1 MNDRDGNDN
10 KSEDVANINTNINID
25 TGTDTNNNTNCGG
38 NFNGGNAADK
48 AKLKFH
54 IITFGCQMNAAD
66 SEMIAGTL
74 MKMGYEK
81 TGSKA
86 EADLVLIN
94 TCAVRAKPEAK
105 VYSHLGDLV
114 KLRDVKPSLM
124 IGICGCV
131 AQKERENIIKQF
143 PYVDLVFGPQ
153 SIGELPRL
161 IALAD
166 KAIAKKLIKLAQM
179 KKQAGVKSDLKMKR
193 KFKGAGIYGDF
204 ESMGDD
210 LPEKDVSRESGFKAY
225 ITIMRGCDNF
235 CSYCVVPYTRG
246 REKSRPFELIVKEAE
261 ELVRTGYKEITLLGQ
276 NVNSYRGAGGET
288 FADLLERI
296 DAIEGRFY
304 IRFMTSHPKDLSE
317 RLIEVMASARHIA
330 PHVHLPFQSGSTRIL
345 ELMNRRYSRGHYIE
359 LIDKIK
365 SKIKGVTLTT
375 DVITGFPQET
385 EEDFNETVSLLNY
398 VKYDSAFL
406 FFYSEREGT
415 AALSIE
421 GALPLKTRLERLER
435 LVQLQTEITFDINR
449 SMKGEIHE
457 GIVESASPKSEKE
470 LSIRTYDNH
479 VVIAKA
485 PDESKNYIGEFV
497 KVKITQGF
505 NFVLKGEII

>member
-1 MNDRDGNDN
+1 MNDNDEMDNRLCNNDN
-10 KSEDVANINTNINID
+10 YNKDRAK
-25 TGTDTNNNTNCGG
+25 GG
-38 NFNGGNAADK
+38 GVNK

-86 EADLVLIN
+86 DADLVLIN

-114 KLRDVKPSLM
+114 KLRDIKPSLM

-193 KFKGAGIYGDF
+193 KFKGARVYGDF
-204 ESMGDD
+204 ESSGDD

-225 ITIMRGCDNF
+225 ITIMRGCNNF

-246 REKSRPFELIVKEAE
+246 REKSRPFDVIVNEAE
-261 ELVRTGYKEITLLGQ
+261 ELVKSGYKEITLLGQ
-276 NVNSYRGAGGET
+276 NVNSYHGDGGES

-296 DAIEGRFY
+296 DAIEGHFY

-345 ELMNRRYSRGHYIE
+345 ELMNRRYSREHYIG
-359 LIDKIK
+359 LIEKIK
-365 SKIKGVTLTT
+365 SRIKGVTLTT

-385 EEDFNETVSLLNY
+385 EDDFNDTVSLLNS

-415 AALSIE
+415 AALSID
-421 GALPLKTRLERLER
+421 GAVPLKTRLERLER
-435 LVQLQTEITFDINR
+435 LVQLQMEITFDINR

-457 GIVESASPKSEKE
+457 GIVESIAPKSRKE

-505 NFVLKGEII
+505 NFVLKGEIV

>member
-1 MNDRDGNDN
+1 MNDKDSNDTINN
-10 KSEDVANINTNINID
+10 KI
-25 TGTDTNNNTNCGG
+25 
-38 NFNGGNAADK
+38 K
-48 AKLKFH
+48 RKFH
-54 IITFGCQMNAAD
+54 IITFGCQMNSAD

-74 MKMGYEK
+74 IKMGYEK
-81 TGSKA
+81 TETKA

-105 VYSHLGDLV
+105 VYSHLGDLL
-114 KLRDVKPSLM
+114 KLRDIKPALM

-153 SIGELPRL
+153 SIGELPGL
-161 IALAD
+161 IARAD
-166 KAIAKKLIKLAQM
+166 KIIAKKLIKLAQI
-179 KKQAGVKSDLKMKR
+179 KKPAGAKSDLKMKR
-193 KFKGAGIYGDF
+193 KFRGAGIYGDF
-204 ESMGDD
+204 ESAGDG
-210 LPEKDVSRESGFKAY
+210 LPEKDVLRESGFKAY
-225 ITIMRGCDNF
+225 VTIMRGCNNF

-246 REKSRPFELIVKEAE
+246 REKSRPFEVIVEEAE
-261 ELVRTGYKEITLLGQ
+261 ELIRTGYKEITLLGQ
-276 NVNSYRGAGGET
+276 NVNSYRGQNGET
-288 FADLLERI
+288 FADLLEHI

-304 IRFMTSHPKDLSE
+304 IRFMTSHPKDLSD
-317 RLIEVMASARHIA
+317 RLIDVIARARHVA

-345 ELMNRRYSRGHYIE
+345 ELMNRRYSREHYIG

-365 SKIKGVTLTT
+365 STIKGVTLTT

-415 AALSIE
+415 KAPSIE
-421 GALPLKTRLERLER
+421 GAVPLKTRIERLER
-435 LVQLQTEITFDINR
+435 LIKLQMEITFDINR
-449 SMKGEIHE
+449 SMKDEIHE
-457 GIVESASPKSEKE
+457 GIVEGIAPKGEKE

-485 PDESKNYIGEFV
+485 PDESKNYIGDFV